1 MSYKT
6 TILEILPK
14 YEQELLKYSNNSFEK
29 SMKVKNK
36 YKKIKNNALVGEDY
50 GVIEIYFLEKMDQNL
65 S

>member
-6 TILEILPK
+6 TILELLPK

-50 GVIEIYFLEKMDQNL
+50 GVIEIYFLEKKDQNL

>member
-50 GVIEIYFLEKMDQNL
+50 GVIEIYFLEKTDQNL